1 MIGHSDTT
9 IVICPVVQL
18 GWQNTKSNSI
28 SIAGVA
34 VDRGER
40 DLGIQK
46 SVSKEVVYIYFFMLL
61 CVCVFSSRVE

>member
-46 SVSKEVVYIYFFMLL
+46 SVSKEGVYIYFFMLL